1 MMSIAHQAMGA
12 TNRSS
17 LSKNKISDQ
26 SPMPMGRPRGMSV
39 GTPAAAP
46 AGRMGLTTETSKN
59 TFGAAVNAAVSGFSA
74 GQVSPN

>member
-26 SPMPMGRPRGMSV
+26 SPMVGRPRGMSV

-74 GQVSPN
+74 G